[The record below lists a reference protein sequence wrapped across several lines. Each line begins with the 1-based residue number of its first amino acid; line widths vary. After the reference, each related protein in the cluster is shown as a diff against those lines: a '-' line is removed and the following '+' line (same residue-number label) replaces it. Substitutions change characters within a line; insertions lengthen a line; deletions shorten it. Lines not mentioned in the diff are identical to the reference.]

1 MIQLNSKQYVN
12 NIEKSAKAEIPIVS
26 FVANVKKNVKKNV
39 WNNFRNNVY
48 KHLINHTEL
57 I

>member
-26 FVANVKKNVKKNV
+26 FVANVKKNV